1 MSSIMHV
8 SLGNFKKS
16 RELLL
21 TITVYNL
28 LLTLPAQL
36 CKKIS
41 TGHDES
47 SKICK
52 IAIAVIPLKINY
64 WRIVRQFLEMEKAE
78 DAEIIATME
87 QALSIFEKLSLKA
100 GDNRDSE
107 DDANNRMPRIS
118 KKPSKTIYFCQ
129 ETQQPSTAS
138 SHIARLSKDRTRHR
152 YKPYLLPLMSKKI
165 DIFKRNSALDR
176 LWGIKLEG
184 DVDEL
189 RLTLSEQP
197 SIMERNKSSSCSV
210 EASRYSPWDL
220 ADEGVDGEVAELAEY
235 FNQFVN
241 ICLKMSALAESTML
255 YFGKIVHQSIPSNV
269 GVLSM

>member
-1 MSSIMHV
+1 M
-8 SLGNFKKS
+8 
-16 RELLL
+16 
-21 TITVYNL
+21 
-28 LLTLPAQL
+28 
-36 CKKIS
+36 
-41 TGHDES
+41 
-47 SKICK
+47 
-52 IAIAVIPLKINY
+52 
-64 WRIVRQFLEMEKAE
+64 RQFLKEMEKAE

-138 SHIARLSKDRTRHR
+138 SHIARLSKEIND
-152 YKPYLLPLMSKKI
+152 LCDFLPGESEREQEPSSSYSAPIQTIFIAFNEQKI

-241 ICLKMSALAESTML
+241 ICLKMSALAESMYDALFWKDSSPIHTVKRWCSVDVMQHSL
-255 YFGKIVHQSIPSNV
+255 HFASFRIV
-269 GVLSM
+269 